1 MKFYPVTD
9 TNTDEAALAADYKTA
24 HAIGAMRIGQ
34 SAVFF
39 RSGLKTFYLPFSCVT
54 RCFRRV
60 MLVPARMCCGRGNL
74 AVENVVLCEGDRE
87 LAQIQL
93 PGEKA
98 GKAALEELKTKIP
111 GAVFTA
117 PNEKHS

>member
-1 MKFYPVTD
+1 MKFCPVTD
-9 TNTDEAALAADYKTA
+9 TRVNEAVLADEYAAA

-34 SAVFF
+34 NVLFF
-39 RSGLKTFYLPFSCVT
+39 RSGLKTCYIPFSCVT

-60 MLVPARMCCGRGNL
+60 LLVPARMCCGRGNL
-74 AVENVVLCEGDRE
+74 PVENLVVCSEDRE
-87 LAQIQL
+87 LAQIGL

-111 GAVFTA
+111 GALFTA
-117 PNEKHS
+117 PTA